1 MNTRNIQITFNI
13 LLIIFGIIGF
23 IFVFSDLGIIS
34 LEYYTELSNLML
46 LISSVT
52 ILIFLLKNKEFPRW
66 LEILRYVAVVSTTL
80 TLFIVITVLSWT
92 TSLGLENLMF
102 HSSNLYHHTLCPV
115 IALLSFIILEKYDNL
130 KASDGIWF
138 TLAYAIVMIILNYLK
153 IVEGPYPF
161 LRIYSQPLIHSVIW
175 FVVIV
180 SITYIISLILKKG
193 NGKVII

>member
-52 ILIFLLKNKEFPRW
+52 ILICLLKNKEFPRW